1 MKKEQIKDMKKI
13 LSSQKIEDYSISKS
27 KSFCITTALSNIIDV
42 LSKQTG
48 ATRSKILI
56 ILISEQLQNTSYE
69 DLENLIKKSL

>member
-13 LSSQKIEDYSISKS
+13 LSSQKIEDYSTSKS

-42 LSKQTG
+42 LSEQTG